1 MPPATEAARV
11 RIQYHSRS
19 RASKAAKIR
28 LHAAI
33 ATGEWRLVT
42 ARKNTV
48 SGRLPCPCSQ
58 VAMRP
63 SSATSAVR
71 AVTFQ
76 AIARKRAPASP
87 NALQPATGRG
97 RGAGGGAP
105 GGGGERPRREAQRM
119 RPAPI
124 DRAAHACLFTAA
136 GDRALRRG
144 MSQVAVARDGDA
156 VANGEAAGGGVD
168 VLQRAVVHAHAD
180 ALVGRGHGAAGSR
193 TGR

>member
-1 MPPATEAARV
+1 MPPPTDAARV

-28 LHAAI
+28 LQAAI

-63 SSATSAVR
+63 SSATSALR

-76 AIARKRAPASP
+76 AIARKRAPASA
-87 NALQPATGRG
+87 NALQPAMLRS
-97 RGAGGGAP
+97 R
-105 GGGGERPRREAQRM
+105 GERLGGCGRFGSTGTRTLASLPPR
-119 RPAPI
+119 
-124 DRAAHACLFTAA
+124 LTAT
-136 GDRALRRG
+136 LRRG
-144 MSQVAVARDGDA
+144 VSKLAVARDGDA
-156 VANGEAAGGGVD
+156 VADREAAGGGVD

-180 ALVGRGHGAAGSR
+180 ALVGRGHRAAGSR
-193 TGR
+193 T